1 MARKMKRT
9 VCCTSGEFSLTPK
22 DFDIGF
28 RCLLVLGS
36 NELGVTVRIGLD
48 AKGALPSF
56 LCAHRSD
63 EKPMVGLDSADTVS
77 RRPYPDLN
85 RQWLE

>member
-1 MARKMKRT
+1 M
-9 VCCTSGEFSLTPK
+9 SWEFPLTLEES
-22 DFDIGF
+22 DIGF

-56 LCAHRSD
+56 FL
-63 EKPMVGLDSADTVS
+63 
-77 RRPYPDLN
+77 RRFK
-85 RQWLE
+85 